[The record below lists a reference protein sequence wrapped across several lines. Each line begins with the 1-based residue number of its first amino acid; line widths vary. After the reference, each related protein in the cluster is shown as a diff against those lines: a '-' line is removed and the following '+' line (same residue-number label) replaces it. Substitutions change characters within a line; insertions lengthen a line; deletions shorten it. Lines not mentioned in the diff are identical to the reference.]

1 LPLTVSNGS
10 SIGYVS
16 AEGHWRPTDN
26 APDKQLVNKI
36 AVKLRCERE
45 QHVCREIDASLFMG
59 VLTPDLTEYEISSW
73 TDTGIVADASDDS
86 ECGIGHRLSID
97 FKANSV
103 IVTDYPKKVGG
114 KNFAGVPC
122 KAFQNANSYILSGGD
137 ILLYGQ
143 NTIFSCTGD
152 GASSAIIAK
161 VKEFHGDVGDKAYPL
176 SYPVVKLI

>member
-1 LPLTVSNGS
+1 MPLTVSNGS

-86 ECGIGHRLSID
+86 ECGIGNRLSID

-114 KNFAGVPC
+114 KNFAACP
-122 KAFQNANSYILSGGD
+122 
-137 ILLYGQ
+137 
-143 NTIFSCTGD
+143 
-152 GASSAIIAK
+152 AK
-161 VKEFHGDVGDKAYPL
+161 HSRTPTL
-176 SYPVVKLI
+176 TSYPAATFCSTVRTQYSVVRVTAQAAP